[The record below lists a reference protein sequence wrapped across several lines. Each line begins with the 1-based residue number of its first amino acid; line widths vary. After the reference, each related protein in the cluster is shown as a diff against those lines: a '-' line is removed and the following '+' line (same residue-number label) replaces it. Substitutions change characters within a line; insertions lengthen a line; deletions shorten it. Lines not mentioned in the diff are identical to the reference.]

1 MTAPDTLSRIQ
12 ARQSAAARLRLDRRP
27 DALLAVLQASRD
39 AERLPHRALMAE
51 LYWYLVEN
59 PA

>member
-1 MTAPDTLSRIQ
+1 MSN
-12 ARQSAAARLRLDRRP
+12 AAARLRLDRRP